1 MLLLYSVILG
11 CTLTIPPIGLLTR
24 DFLITS
30 IAFIVGVSSG
40 TFLAGDLLGVESN
53 FFNALGGTFIGLIAS
68 FLFVFMGVM
77 ATDNP
82 YNKEGKIVLN
92 IMSIIALILPSIF
105 SVVYYNDWAIDKSEK
120 DVDLSFNNQKYS
132 FIYPKLKN

>member
-1 MLLLYSVILG
+1 
-11 CTLTIPPIGLLTR
+11 
-24 DFLITS
+24 
-30 IAFIVGVSSG
+30 
-40 TFLAGDLLGVESN
+40 
-53 FFNALGGTFIGLIAS
+53 
-68 FLFVFMGVM
+68 MGVM

-132 FIYPKLKN
+132 FIYPELKN

>member
-11 CTLTIPPIGLLTR
+11 CTLTIPIGLLTR

-120 DVDLSFNNQKYS
+120 NVAVSFNSQKYS